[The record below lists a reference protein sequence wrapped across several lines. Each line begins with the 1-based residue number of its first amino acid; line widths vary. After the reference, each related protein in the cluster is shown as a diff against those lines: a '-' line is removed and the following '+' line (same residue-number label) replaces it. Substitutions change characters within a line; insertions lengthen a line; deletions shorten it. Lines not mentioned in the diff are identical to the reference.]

1 MIDRSKYTWKMVK
14 PLIPI
19 VFFAMWA
26 ILFEEKI
33 WPDWENEK
41 PVKNFE
47 KGELQWEYEMDA
59 DLAESNYRFEFIQFT
74 GKVDTYSKDTLV
86 IDNNI
91 FCLMGNLDRTN
102 YDSIVGKT
110 IVIKGRILGYNRM
123 TKKMRLDYCFIQQ

>member
-41 PVKNFE
+41 PVKNFD
-47 KGELQWEYEMDA
+47 KGALQWEYEMDP
-59 DLAESNYRFEFIQFT
+59 DLARDNYRFEFIQFI
-74 GKVDTYSKDTLV
+74 GKIDTYRKDTLI

-91 FCLMGNLDRTN
+91 FCVMEDPDSSE
-102 YDSIVGKT
+102 YDSMIGKT
-110 IVIKGRILGYNRM
+110 IAIKGRILGYNRVS
-123 TKKMRLDYCFIQQ
+123 KKMRLDRCFIQR

>member
-123 TKKMRLDYCFIQQ
+123 TKKIRLDYCFIQK

>member
-41 PVKNFE
+41 PVKNFD
-47 KGELQWEYEMDA
+47 KGELQWEYEMDP
-59 DLAESNYRFEFIQFT
+59 DLARDNYRFEFIQFI
-74 GKVDTYSKDTLV
+74 GKIDTYRKDTLI

-91 FCLMGNLDRTN
+91 FWEP
-102 YDSIVGKT
+102 Y
-110 IVIKGRILGYNRM
+110 
-123 TKKMRLDYCFIQQ
+123 FF

>member
-47 KGELQWEYEMDA
+47 KGELQWEYGMDA

>member
-91 FCLMGNLDRTN
+91 FCLMGNLDSTN

-123 TKKMRLDYCFIQQ
+123 TKKMRLDYCFIQK